1 MEEEN
6 KNGLGQDNITP
17 TDNSSQEQ
25 VKRDFSGFV
34 GSLKKFFS
42 ELLDIRNNTDQ
53 EATKESIINDIPF
66 KGHTSWILI
75 CSIFIASI
83 GLNANSTAVV
93 IGAML
98 ISPLMG
104 PILGIGMSLAIND
117 IDTLRRSLKNFAVM
131 VVLSI
136 LTAFLFFKLFPLRD
150 ESSELLARTAPDIRD
165 VLIAF
170 FGGTALV
177 IARAKKGTIASV
189 IFGVAIATAL
199 MPPLCT
205 VGFGLAKGN
214 LDYALGAMYLFLIN
228 TIFIALATFLVLKV
242 LRFPMVKYVN
252 SKKRKRIAQVASIF
266 AILVMIPAG
275 KTFYDVLQESNF
287 KNQANKFISEEIKT
301 YKFAG
306 GGFMLDKYST
316 VEYNKGVDP
325 KIEIVFMGDEAVPA
339 NIQETW
345 RTQMQSYS
353 ALKDTEL
360 IIMGGEKNDSE
371 DKFQYVSELY
381 EAKKQEIAT
390 KDEQIKVLEK
400 EIERLSRFA
409 YNEVPFEEISREIKI
424 NYSDVSEL
432 GFGNEIKTDFKTT
445 DTIPVFIV
453 KWNGISTSKKEAE
466 SKKLTDWLKVRM
478 KNDKVEVKHVD

>member
-1 MEEEN
+1 MEEEK

-17 TDNSSQEQ
+17 TDNSSQER
-25 VKRDFSGFV
+25 VKRDFSGFL
-34 GSLKKFFS
+34 GSLKLFFS

-53 EATKESIINDIPF
+53 EATKESIVNDIPF

-131 VVLSI
+131 VILSI

-214 LDYALGAMYLFLIN
+214 VDYAMGAMYLFLIN
-228 TIFIALATFLVLKV
+228 TIFIALATFIVLKV

-252 SKKRKRIAQVASIF
+252 SKKRKRIAQIASIF

-287 KNQANKFISEEIKT
+287 KNQATKFINDDVKP
-301 YKFAG
+301 YKFDD
-306 GGFMLDKYST
+306 GGFLLDKYS
-316 VEYNKGVDP
+316 VIEYNKGKGS
-325 KIEIVFMGDEAVPA
+325 KIELVFMGDAAIPK

-345 RTQMQSYS
+345 REKMKSYS
-353 ALKDTEL
+353 KLQNAEL
-360 IIMGGEKNDSE
+360 VIMGGENKQF
-371 DKFQYVSELY
+371 DKFQYVNELY
-381 EAKKQEIAT
+381 EAKKQEIVT

-400 EIERLSRFA
+400 EIDRLSRFA
-409 YNEVPFEEISREIKI
+409 YNEVPFQEISKEIKI
-424 NYSDVSEL
+424 NYSNILEL
-432 GFGNEIKTDFKTT
+432 GFGNEIKTDFKKI
-445 DTIPVFIV
+445 DTIPMFII
-453 KWNGISTSKKEAE
+453 KWEKGMSSEKKIEA
-466 SKKLTDWLKVRM
+466 SKKLTEWLKVRM
-478 KNDKVEVKHVD
+478 KNDKIEVKYLD

>member
-1 MEEEN
+1 MKGE
-6 KNGLGQDNITP
+6 LGQDNITP
-17 TDNSSQEQ
+17 TDNSSEER
-25 VKRDFSGFV
+25 VKKDFSGFL
-34 GSLKKFFS
+34 GSLKKFFE

-66 KGHTSWILI
+66 KGHTSWILV

-104 PILGIGMSLAIND
+104 PILGIGMSVAIND

-131 VVLSI
+131 VILSI
-136 LTAFLFFKLFPLRD
+136 ITAFLFFKIFPLRD

-214 LDYALGAMYLFLIN
+214 IDYALGALYLFTIN
-228 TIFIALATFLVLKV
+228 TIFIALATFIVLKI
-242 LRFPMVKYVN
+242 LKFPMVKYAN
-252 SKKRKRIAQVASIF
+252 SKRRKRIAQIASIF

-287 KNQANKFISEEIKT
+287 RNQANNFITEEVKT
-301 YKFAG
+301 YQFAG
-306 GGFMLDKYST
+306 GGFLLDKYSV
-316 VEYNKGVDP
+316 VEYNKGENP
-325 KIEIVFMGDEAVPA
+325 FIELVFMGDEAIPK

-345 RTQMQSYS
+345 RTKMQSYS
-353 ALKDTEL
+353 KLKDANL
-360 IIMGGEKNDSE
+360 IIMGGENSESE
-371 DKFQYVSELY
+371 DKFNYVSELY
-381 EAKKQEIAT
+381 ESKKQEIAS
-390 KDEQIKVLEK
+390 KEQQIEVLEK
-400 EIERLSRFA
+400 EIERLSKFA
-409 YNEVPFEEISREIKI
+409 YNEVPFEEISKEVKI
-424 NYSDVSEL
+424 NYGEVEEL
-432 GFGNEIKTDFKTT
+432 GFGNEIITNFKKT
-445 DTIPVFIV
+445 DTIPIFLV
-453 KWNGISTSKKEAE
+453 KWDKNLSSAQKKKQTE
-466 SKKLTDWLKVRM
+466 KLNEWLKVRM
-478 KNDKVEVKHVD
+478 KNDKVEVKDQG